1 MIQSEKEAVNP
12 DKEEI
17 SMDREKQYPS
27 SNGTKAVVSVSIPPH
42 KRDEFYQALATLKTH
57 HSDPFIQ
64 VAPLIVETVIDAA
77 NRLQQS
83 PESAEKRKRA

>member
-57 HSDPFIQ
+57 HPDPFIQ

>member
-1 MIQSEKEAVNP
+1 
-12 DKEEI
+12 
-17 SMDREKQYPS
+17 MDREKQYPS

>member
-1 MIQSEKEAVNP
+1 MNP

>member
-1 MIQSEKEAVNP
+1 MIQSEKEAVNSH
-12 DKEEI
+12 KEEI
-17 SMDREKQYPS
+17 FMDREKQHPS
-27 SNGTKAVVSVSIPPH
+27 SNGAKAVVSVSIPPH